1 MKKLI
6 IALLVSFM
14 FSFSYAK
21 ENTSSSHDLSI
32 TTEKSLKELR
42 KNETKISPEPEI
54 HVRVFKRC
62 VTWYNPDG
70 SVNEVICHWVIE
82 IEL

>member
-1 MKKLI
+1 MKRLI

-32 TTEKSLKELR
+32 TMEKSLKEFR
-42 KNETKISPEPEI
+42 INDTKISPKPEF
-54 HVRVFKRC
+54 HVRVYKRC
-62 VTWYNPDG
+62 VTFYWPDG
-70 SVNEVICHWVIE
+70 PVTDCEWVIE
-82 IEL
+82 ITL